1 MGKLTGQTIADS
13 HDQLVIVDDASGINS
28 SLQPLEGGKTGG
40 GVSALKIATD
50 KVEVIPS
57 SSDNANAFEV
67 SKADGTAILTTD
79 SSSETVDIAGHDES
93 SKGLKLGGTL
103 VTASATELNAL
114 DGVTATSSELN
125 ALDGDAS
132 AGGDTIASTSNV
144 IVDIGGTVQKKS
156 VEDLEVKFEDYFA
169 RPMSIMLWN
178 ASSKYIMNNTTG
190 TDLSDCESVFDFSD
204 LGAST
209 NTYQL
214 KLYVHVTSHTGNGYN
229 FQLQYD
235 NDSSNSNLACTNASS
250 TTTTINGTT
259 IYETT
264 VGEITESGLV
274 KFNLHG
280 WNNNNGGGEDTR
292 FNKAWFWIRPNS

>member
-13 HDQLVIVDDASGINS
+13 YDQLVIVDDASGINA

-40 GVSALKIATD
+40 GVSALQLATNLVKVKPSASDED
-50 KVEVIPS
+50 K
-57 SSDNANAFEV
+57 AFSV
-67 SKADGTAILTTD
+67 NKADDTGIVSVNSNTEQIN
-79 SSSETVDIAGHDES
+79 VDAHDAS
-93 SKGLKLGGTL
+93 SKGLALGGTL
-103 VTASATELNAL
+103 VTASAA
-114 DGVTATSSELN
+114 ELN

-132 AGGDTIASTSNV
+132 TGGDGIASTSNV

-169 RPMSIMLWN
+169 RPMSIPLWN
-178 ASSKYIMNNTTG
+178 ASSSYEMNNTSG
-190 TDLSDCESVFDFSD
+190 ADLSNCESVFDFGD
-204 LGAST
+204 LGASSS
-209 NTYQL
+209 TYQL
-214 KLYVHVTSHTGNGYN
+214 KLYVHVTSNSASAFN

-235 NDSSNSNLACTNASS
+235 TTTSNGNLACTNAGA
-250 TTTTINGTT
+250 TTNTINGTT
-259 IYETT
+259 IYRTT

-280 WNNNNGGGEDTR
+280 WVADNSTF

>member
-13 HDQLVIVDDASGINS
+13 YDQLVIVDDASGINA

-40 GVSALKIATD
+40 GVSALQLATNLVKVKPSASDED
-50 KVEVIPS
+50 K
-57 SSDNANAFEV
+57 AFSV
-67 SKADGTAILTTD
+67 NKADDTGIVSVNTNTEQIN
-79 SSSETVDIAGHDES
+79 VDAHDAS
-93 SKGLKLGGTL
+93 SKGLALGGTL
-103 VTASATELNAL
+103 VTASAA
-114 DGVTATSSELN
+114 ELN

-132 AGGDTIASTSNV
+132 TGGDGIASTSNV

-178 ASSKYIMNNTTG
+178 ASSPYEMNNTSG
-190 TDLSDCESVFDFSD
+190 EDLSNCESIFDFGD
-204 LGAST
+204 LGASSS
-209 NTYQL
+209 TYQL
-214 KLYVHVTSHTGNGYN
+214 KLYVHVTGHNGNGGGSGYN

-235 NDSSNSNLACTNASS
+235 TTTTNGNLACTNSGA
-250 TTTTINGTT
+250 TTNIINGTT
-259 IYETT
+259 VYRTT

-280 WNNNNGGGEDTR
+280 WNNNDGGNEETF